1 MPTAASDTK
10 CSPRP
15 GPTTRT
21 TGAQPPPGPPPPR
34 AGGGL
39 RGSHVT
45 RCPQPPPRAARCLPP
60 PREQVR
66 GGPKDI
72 AARGRRPHRLCAILP
87 RRSRP
92 PPPPGADGASPAGQV
107 AARRPRTLPPRRAV
121 RHRPGPAAQ
130 RREGKGTGRCRPAL
144 QRYRHRYRTSARL
157 TLRTAPL
164 RSPQPGGG
172 SGGGPCWWEK
182 ARRAAPSPLRAQP
195 PPNRSARRV
204 PAGAAVRPRVG
215 QRSAARPV
223 PRAPP
228 PRRRPLGGGCSTATA
243 GLRDRPLGVSPRSW
257 PAALLAPSLPSERFL
272 PLPAVFPTPPLRE
285 SARPG
290 SWRPLRARGGGRRS
304 LAWVGTPSNATA
316 RRGPPKRED
325 VKSAKRRQ
333 PPSTSLHVR
342 GWKRRGSFIQ
352 I

>member
-204 PAGAAVRPRVG
+204 PAGAAARPRVG

-228 PRRRPLGGGCSTATA
+228 PPPASPGRGLLHGHRRPPGPPVGRFTAELAGCPVGTKPSLRALPA
-243 GLRDRPLGVSPRSW
+243 LARGLPDAPPERERPSR
-257 PAALLAPSLPSERFL
+257 LLAAPQGEGRW
-272 PLPAVFPTPPLRE
+272 PPVPRVGGYTLKRHGE
-285 SARPG
+285 A
-290 SWRPLRARGGGRRS
+290 WAAKAGGREKRQE
-304 LAWVGTPSNATA
+304 AAAAFHIPS
-316 RRGPPKRED
+316 R
-325 VKSAKRRQ
+325 
-333 PPSTSLHVR
+333 
-342 GWKRRGSFIQ
+342 
-352 I
+352 